1 MKRPPRLI
9 LVAGAVALVAA
20 VVMAGWSWW
29 RSRLNAS
36 GTLHASGRIE
46 VTEVNVS
53 SKVTGRV
60 TTLHVDEGTD
70 VRTGQLIADLEGEEL
85 EAQLRQA
92 NAMLQSAEARLIQAR
107 ITLQVEPT
115 MVRTQIR
122 QAEEGLRAA
131 EERLRMLQAGFRA
144 QEIEEGRANLRQAEA
159 RLEIARLTRDRYRGL
174 LADGAIA
181 RQDLDRAESDL
192 QAAEGAVRA
201 ARERLNILEEG
212 SRPEDVR
219 MAQAERDRASAALE
233 AARANAATLDLRQQD
248 VRVAEASVR
257 EAIANV
263 RRLQTQVAELKVFA
277 PLDATVLTKAVEA
290 GEVVA
295 AGKPLVLLGDLDHPW
310 IKIYVPE
317 TQLGKVKLGAPAR
330 ILVDSFPNLP
340 FRGTVTWISDQAEFT
355 PKNVQTAEERVN
367 LVYAVKITIQ
377 NAERKLKSGMP
388 ADAELPLDPRGQGAA
403 GSASLPRL
411 APLDGRAERSV
422 GQGAESR

>member
-1 MKRPPRLI
+1 MTRPPRPI
-9 LVAGAVALVAA
+9 LVAGSTALVAA
-20 VVMAGWSWW
+20 LMLAGWSWW
-29 RSRLNAS
+29 RSRMEAS
-36 GTLHASGRIE
+36 DILHASGRIE

-60 TTLHVDEGTD
+60 TALHVDEGTD
-70 VRTGQLIADLEGEEL
+70 VKAGQLIADLEGEEL

-92 NAMLQSAEARLIQAR
+92 RAALQSAEARLTQAR

-115 MVRTQIR
+115 TIRTQIR

-131 EERLRMLQAGFRA
+131 GERLGMLKAGFRS

-181 RQDLDRAESDL
+181 NQDLDRAESDL

-212 SRPEDVR
+212 SRPEDIR
-219 MAQAERDRASAALE
+219 MAQAERGRAAAALE

-248 VRVAEASVR
+248 VRVAEAVVR
-257 EAIANV
+257 EAQANV
-263 RRLQTQVAELKVFA
+263 RRLETQVAELKVFA
-277 PLDATVLTKAVEA
+277 PLTATVLTKAVEA

-317 TQLGKVKLGAPAR
+317 TQLGKVRLGAPAR
-330 ILVDSFPNLP
+330 VLVDSFPNQP
-340 FRGTVTWISDQAEFT
+340 FRGTVSWISDQAEFT

-388 ADAELPLDPRGQGAA
+388 ADAELTLETPSPGTPRVRQ
-403 GSASLPRL
+403 
-411 APLDGRAERSV
+411 
-422 GQGAESR
+422 